1 MVNRKINNNKKKIMS
16 VKFYQAQNQVPL
28 EMHKVRM
35 VQKISLLPVEE
46 RLKKIQEAGNNTFLL
61 QNRDVYMDMLTDS
74 GVNAMTDLQ
83 MAATMRAD
91 DAYAG
96 SETFIRVKDAVK
108 EVFGTDHVLPAH
120 QGRACEN
127 IIASAFLKPG
137 QLALMNF
144 HFTTTKA
151 HITRLG
157 GIVEELVAEKGL
169 KPQSNDPFKGDF
181 DLKKLRATI
190 KEKGA
195 ENVAFVRVEAG
206 TNLIGGQPVSL
217 ENMLAV
223 TDICHDNHII
233 SVLDASLLQDNVYF
247 MKTREA
253 RCKYMDIKT
262 IYHVLADHFD
272 IIYFSARKLGFAKGG
287 IITCKDSKYT
297 KMMMEYVPLFEG
309 FLTYGGMD
317 VRTMEALAQGLYESL
332 DMEYINQGPEF
343 INYLAKEL
351 DDYGVPVILPSG
363 GLGCHLNA
371 GAFVPDMPHDEYP
384 AAAVGAA
391 LYIAGGIRGMERGTL
406 SEQRNPDGTEPFAE
420 LELQRLAV
428 PRRVYTLSQLKYVAD
443 RVKWLWDNRE
453 LIGGLEWVEE
463 PSVLRFFFGRLK
475 EKGYWQEQLAEKFRK
490 DFGESL

>member
-1 MVNRKINNNKKKIMS
+1 MA
-16 VKFYQAQNQVPL
+16 VKFYKSENQVPL

-35 VQKISLLPVEE
+35 IQKLELLPVEE
-46 RLKKIQEAGNNTFLL
+46 RLKKIQAAGNNTFLL
-61 QNRDVYMDMLTDS
+61 QNRDIYMDMLTDS
-74 GVNAMTDLQ
+74 GVNGMSDLQ
-83 MAATMRAD
+83 FAAMMRAD
-91 DAYAG
+91 DSYAG
-96 SETFIRVKDAVK
+96 SETFNRVKAAVK
-108 EVFGTDHVLPAH
+108 EVFGTENVLPTH

-127 IIASAFLKPG
+127 ILAEAYVKPSKV
-137 QLALMNF
+137 ALMNF

-151 HITRLG
+151 HITRMG
-157 GIVEELVAEKGL
+157 GSVEELVDKKGL
-169 KPQSNDPFKGDF
+169 LPQSNDPFKGDF
-181 DLKKLRATI
+181 NLQNLRTRI
-190 KEKGA
+190 DEIGA

-223 TDICHDNHII
+223 TDICHDKGVK

-253 RCKYMDIKT
+253 RCKYMEPKA
-262 IYHVLADHFD
+262 IYHLLADHFD

-287 IITCKDSKYT
+287 IITSKDSKYT
-297 KMMMEYVPLFEG
+297 REMMEYIPLYEG
-309 FLTYGGMD
+309 FLTYGGID
-317 VRTMEALAQGLYESL
+317 VRTMEAMAQGLYESL

-343 INYLAKEL
+343 INYLTKEL

-371 GAFVPDMPHDEYP
+371 GAFVPDMPHDQYP
-384 AAAVGAA
+384 AGAVAAA

-420 LELQRLAV
+420 LELMRLGV

-443 RVKWLWDNRE
+443 RVKWLWDNRS
-453 LIGGLEWVEE
+453 LIGGLQWVEE

-475 EKGYWQEQLAEKFRK
+475 EMDYWQERLAEKFRS
-490 DFGESL
+490 DFGDSL

>member
-1 MVNRKINNNKKKIMS
+1 MA
-16 VKFYQAQNQVPL
+16 VKFYKSENQVPL

-35 VQKISLLPVEE
+35 IQKLELLPVEE
-46 RLKKIQEAGNNTFLL
+46 RLKKIQAAGNNTFLL
-61 QNRDVYMDMLTDS
+61 QNRDIYMDMLTDS
-74 GVNAMTDLQ
+74 GVNGMSDLQ
-83 MAATMRAD
+83 FAAMMRAD
-91 DAYAG
+91 DSYAG
-96 SETFIRVKDAVK
+96 SETFNRVKAAVK
-108 EVFGTDHVLPAH
+108 EVFGTENVLPTH

-127 IIASAFLKPG
+127 ILAEAYVKPG
-137 QLALMNF
+137 KVALMNF

-151 HITRLG
+151 HITRMG
-157 GIVEELVAEKGL
+157 GSVEELVDKKGL
-169 KPQSNDPFKGDF
+169 LPQSNDPFKGDF
-181 DLKKLRATI
+181 NLQNLRTRI
-190 KEKGA
+190 DEIGA

-223 TDICHDNHII
+223 TDICHDKGVK
-233 SVLDASLLQDNVYF
+233 SVLDASLLQDNIYF

-253 RCKYMDIKT
+253 RCKYMEPKA
-262 IYHVLADHFD
+262 IYHLLADHFD

-287 IITCKDSKYT
+287 IITSKDSKYT
-297 KMMMEYVPLFEG
+297 REMMEYIPLYEG
-309 FLTYGGMD
+309 FLTYGGID
-317 VRTMEALAQGLYESL
+317 VRTMEAMAQGLYESL

-343 INYLAKEL
+343 INYLTKEL

-371 GAFVPDMPHDEYP
+371 GAFVPDMPHDQYP
-384 AAAVGAA
+384 AGAVAAA

-420 LELQRLAV
+420 LELMRLGV

-443 RVKWLWDNRE
+443 RVKWLWDNRS
-453 LIGGLEWVEE
+453 LIGGLQWVEE

-475 EKGYWQEQLAEKFRK
+475 EMDYWQERLAEKFRS
-490 DFGESL
+490 DFGDSL

>member
-1 MVNRKINNNKKKIMS
+1 MS
-16 VKFYQAQNQVPL
+16 QVKFYQPEQQVPL

-61 QNRDVYMDMLTDS
+61 QNRDIYLDMLTDS
-74 GVNAMTDLQ
+74 GVNGMTDLQ
-83 MAATMRAD
+83 MAASMRAD
-91 DAYAG
+91 DSYAG
-96 SETFIRVKDAVK
+96 SETFNRVKAAVK
-108 EVFGTDHVLPAH
+108 EVFGTDNILPAH

-127 IIASAFLKPG
+127 ILASALVKSG
-137 QLALMNF
+137 QVALMNF

-151 HITRLG
+151 HVTRMG
-157 GIVEELVAEKGL
+157 GTVEELVHEKGL

-181 DLKKLRATI
+181 DLRKLRATI

-223 TDICHDNHII
+223 TDICHDNGII

-253 RCKYMDIKT
+253 RCKYMDIKA
-262 IYHVLADHFD
+262 IYHLLADHFD

-287 IITCKDSKYT
+287 LITSKDPKYT
-297 KMMMEYVPLFEG
+297 KMMMEYIPLYEG
-309 FLTYGGMD
+309 FLTYGGID
-317 VRTMEALAQGLYESL
+317 VRTMEAMAQGLYESL

-351 DDYGVPVILPSG
+351 DDYGVPVILPAG

-371 GAFVPDMPHDEYP
+371 GAFIPDMPHDKYP
-384 AAAVGAA
+384 AAAVAAA

-406 SEQRNPDGTEPFAE
+406 SEQRNPDGTEPFSE
-420 LELQRLAV
+420 LELMRLAV

-475 EKGYWQEQLAEKFRK
+475 EIGYWQEQLAEKFRK
-490 DFGESL
+490 DFGDSL

>member
-1 MVNRKINNNKKKIMS
+1 MA
-16 VKFYQAQNQVPL
+16 VKFYKSENQVPL

-35 VQKISLLPVEE
+35 IQKLELLPVEE
-46 RLKKIQEAGNNTFLL
+46 RLKKIQAAGNNTFLL
-61 QNRDVYMDMLTDS
+61 QNRDIYMDMLTDS
-74 GVNAMTDLQ
+74 GVNGMSDLQ
-83 MAATMRAD
+83 FAAMMRAD
-91 DAYAG
+91 DSYAG
-96 SETFIRVKDAVK
+96 SETFNRVKAAVK
-108 EVFGTDHVLPAH
+108 EVFGTENVLPTH

-127 IIASAFLKPG
+127 ILAEAYVKPG
-137 QLALMNF
+137 KVALMNF

-151 HITRLG
+151 HITRMG
-157 GIVEELVAEKGL
+157 GSVEELVDKKGL
-169 KPQSNDPFKGDF
+169 LPQSNDPFKGDF
-181 DLKKLRATI
+181 NLQNLRTRI
-190 KEKGA
+190 DEIGA

-223 TDICHDNHII
+223 TDICHDKGVK

-253 RCKYMDIKT
+253 RCKYMEPKA
-262 IYHVLADHFD
+262 IYHLLADHFD

-287 IITCKDSKYT
+287 IITSKDSKYT
-297 KMMMEYVPLFEG
+297 REMMEYIPLYEG
-309 FLTYGGMD
+309 FLTYGGID
-317 VRTMEALAQGLYESL
+317 VRTMEAMAQGLYESL

-343 INYLAKEL
+343 INYLTKEL

-371 GAFVPDMPHDEYP
+371 GAFVPDMPHDQYP
-384 AAAVGAA
+384 AGAVAAA

-420 LELQRLAV
+420 LELMRLGV

-443 RVKWLWDNRE
+443 RVKWLWDNRS
-453 LIGGLEWVEE
+453 LIGGLQWVEE
-463 PSVLRFFFGRLK
+463 PSVLRFYFGRLK
-475 EKGYWQEQLAEKFRK
+475 EMDYWQERLAEKFRS
-490 DFGESL
+490 DFGDSL

>member
-1 MVNRKINNNKKKIMS
+1 MA

-35 VQKISLLPVEE
+35 VQKLSLLPVEE

-61 QNRDVYMDMLTDS
+61 QNRDIYLDMLTDS

-83 MAATMRAD
+83 MAASMRAD
-91 DAYAG
+91 DSYAG
-96 SETFIRVKDAVK
+96 SETFTRVKNAVK
-108 EVFGTDHVLPAH
+108 EVFGTDNVLPAH

-127 IIASAFLKPG
+127 ILASALVKPG
-137 QLALMNF
+137 QVALMNF

-151 HITRLG
+151 HITRMG
-157 GIVEELVAEKGL
+157 GTVEELVAEKGL
-169 KPQSNDPFKGDF
+169 APQSNDPFKGDF
-181 DLKKLRATI
+181 DLEKLRATI
-190 KEKGA
+190 EEKGA

-223 TDICHDNHII
+223 TDVCHDNNIV

-253 RCKYMDIKT
+253 RCKYMDIKS
-262 IYHVLADHFD
+262 IYHLLADHFD

-287 IITCKDSKYT
+287 IITSKDAKYT
-297 KMMMEYVPLFEG
+297 KMMMEYIPLYEG
-309 FLTYGGMD
+309 FLTYGGID
-317 VRTMEALAQGLYESL
+317 VRTMEAMAQGLYESL

-351 DDYGVPVILPSG
+351 HEYGVPVILPAG

-371 GAFVPDMPHDEYP
+371 GAFVPNMPHNEYP
-384 AAAVGAA
+384 AAAVAAA

-406 SEQRNPDGTEPFAE
+406 SEQRNPDGTEPYSE
-420 LELQRLAV
+420 LELMRLAV

-443 RVKWLWDNRE
+443 RVKWVWDNRE

-490 DFGESL
+490 DFGDSL